1 MKPFLALVSAAL
13 LLLAAA
19 CSQSPEK
26 LLAEADKYH
35 NNKKYEEA
43 SILYQKVLTKDK
55 TNAEAYYKLGLNSLD
70 QGKGMEAAQALR
82 RAVDLKPTNQD
93 ATVKLAEIYLLAYQ
107 GNPKGAASIVDD
119 LKQLDAKL
127 LQQNPNSFDG
137 LRIKGLIAAIV
148 NDDAA
153 AAEESFA
160 KANAIKPYTPAL
172 VEVYAQVLLKEN
184 KADQAVTLIQGT
196 LAHNKTWDKGY
207 DLLIAIYEHEG
218 QKDKAEAV
226 LRQHVDADPKSAA
239 GIVKYAYYR
248 LATGDFA
255 GAEQLMLRMSK
266 DPKTFPGAP
275 MYLGDFYYRAKKV
288 DQAKASYEEG
298 KKDDPKNAVAYDL
311 KLIELQAATNHIP
324 EAVGMAKDLA
334 DKNPTSASATEVYAQ
349 LLLRTSTRASGTK
362 MVDEIKK
369 MVDANPANTV
379 LRLDLSRAYFEVND
393 REKALA
399 SVQQVVGD
407 AQKDIQKT
415 GRAQPALLPAEAL
428 EARIYQERGD
438 RDGNAKALELTSSVL
453 NARAGANAETLLSAR
468 IVRDRVLV
476 ATGKAPEAQTD
487 LEAMLK
493 AFPNMLEAH
502 LLMGDAYMAQK
513 QFDAATREFETAAK
527 GTPPDR
533 RALIGIQTVKLVSGH
548 PMEAVQAIQDLA
560 TKNPADITWKFE
572 LAKFEDTAAS
582 TPSSLDLAARK
593 QLLQQAADNYKQILA
608 ASPAAGELWMKLG
621 TIQEKLGQTDAALAS
636 FEQAGSVNP
645 KNSDA
650 FLDQA
655 LLLEALNRK
664 NEAVVQYNKVLNIM
678 PDNALALNNLAMIT
692 AEAGGNLD
700 QAQTYAERAKKGA
713 PNEPNVADT
722 LGYVYLRK
730 NLNAQA
736 AEIFR
741 QNVQQYPQNP
751 AFRFHLAMALL
762 KTGDKQGAR
771 EQASKALQAA
781 PPNMQSAIKTFIGQ
795 IG

>member
-1 MKPFLALVSAAL
+1 MVLLFAAG
-13 LLLAAA
+13 

-26 LLAEADKYH
+26 LLAEANKYH
-35 NNKKYEEA
+35 DNKKYEEA
-43 SILYQKVLTKDK
+43 SILYQKVLAKDK
-55 TNAEAYYKLGLNSLD
+55 TNAEAYYRLGLNALD
-70 QGKGMEAAQALR
+70 QRKGSEAAQALR

-93 ATVKLAEIYLLAYQ
+93 AAVKLAEIYLLAYQ
-107 GNPKGAASIVDD
+107 ENPKAGKSLVDD
-119 LKQLDAKL
+119 LNQLDAKL

-153 AAEESFA
+153 KAEESFA
-160 KANAIKPYTPAL
+160 KANAIKPYTPEV
-172 VEVYAQVLLKEN
+172 VEPYAQVLLKEN
-184 KADQAVTLIQGT
+184 KADQAVALIQGT
-196 LAHNKTWDKGY
+196 LAKNKSWDKGY
-207 DLLIAIYEHEG
+207 DLLLAVYQHEG
-218 QKDKAEAV
+218 QKDKVEAV
-226 LRQHVDADPKSAA
+226 LQQHVDADPKSAA
-239 GIVKYAYYR
+239 GIVKFAYYR
-248 LATGDFA
+248 LGNGDFA

-288 DQAKASYEEG
+288 DQAKASFEQG
-298 KKDDPKNAVAYDL
+298 KKDDPKDAVAYEL

-324 EAVGMAKDLA
+324 EAVSMAKDLA
-334 DKNPTSASATEVYAQ
+334 EKNPTTASATEVYAE
-349 LLLRTSTRASGTK
+349 LLLRTATRQSGTA
-362 MVDEIKK
+362 MVDQIKK
-369 MVDANPANTV
+369 MVDANPANTM
-379 LRLDLSRAYFEVND
+379 LRLDLAKAYFEVND
-393 REKALA
+393 RDKSLTNL
-399 SVQQVVGD
+399 QQVVSD

-415 GRAQPALLPAEAL
+415 GRTQPALLPAEAL

-453 NARAGANAETLLSAR
+453 NTRAGATADTLLSAR

-476 ATGKAPEAQTD
+476 STGKAPEAQAD
-487 LEAMLK
+487 LEQILK
-493 AFPNMLEAH
+493 ILPNMLEAH
-502 LLMGDAYMAQK
+502 LLMGDAHLAQR
-513 QFDAATREFETAAK
+513 QFEAANQEYETAAK

-560 TKNPADITWKFE
+560 SKNPSDPTWKFE
-572 LAKFEDTAAS
+572 LAKFQDTAAS
-582 TPSSLDLAARK
+582 TAPGLDIAVRK

-608 ASPAAGELWMKLG
+608 ASPAAGALWMKLG
-621 TIQEKLGQTDAALAS
+621 TIQEKLGQSDAALAS
-636 FEQAGSVNP
+636 FEQAATANP
-645 KNSDA
+645 KNPDA

-664 NEAVVQYNKVLNIM
+664 KEAVNQYNKVLNIM

-692 AEAGGNLD
+692 AEDGGNLD

-713 PNEPNVADT
+713 PNEPNVSDT

-762 KTGDKQGAR
+762 KTGDKQGAK

-781 PPNMQSAIKTFIGQ
+781 PPNMQSEIKTFIGQ